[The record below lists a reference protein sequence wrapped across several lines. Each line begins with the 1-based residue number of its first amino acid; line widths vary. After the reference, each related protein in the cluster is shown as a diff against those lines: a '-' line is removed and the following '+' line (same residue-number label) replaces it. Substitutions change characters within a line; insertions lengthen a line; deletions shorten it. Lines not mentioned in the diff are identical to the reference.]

1 MIQLNNGA
9 FRIVPNNEVY
19 EVRIGDS
26 YPDTG
31 FKEDMKDKVLLMFT
45 VEVED
50 GVYIQLDGELFE
62 GHPLSIEDIE
72 LLHGLHITALVEIV
86 KQLDVSPDS
95 DVTIALY
102 DPEHHAVA
110 SDLPRVNHYLSK
122 SRQELIRLWGSDHP
136 GTNMDLAI
144 GLVRHEHNER
154 MADMFRGLG
163 FDCSNLGAYE
173 PMVHGKVS
181 SIIEYMV

>member
-1 MIQLNNGA
+1 MIQLNNGTFLIIA
-9 FRIVPNNEVY
+9 DNEVY
-19 EVRIGDS
+19 EVRLGDS
-26 YPDTG
+26 YPDTK

-50 GVYIQLDGELFE
+50 GVYIQLDGELYE
-62 GHPLSIEDIE
+62 GHPLSIRDIE
-72 LLHGLHITALVEIV
+72 TLQGLHIKALIEIV
-86 KQLDVSPDS
+86 KQLDVSPDA

-102 DPEHHAVA
+102 DPEHHAVT
-110 SDLPRVNHYLSK
+110 SDLPRLNHYLGK
-122 SRQELIRLWGSDHP
+122 SRQELIQLWGSDHP
-136 GTNMDLAI
+136 GSNMDLAI

-154 MADMFRGLG
+154 MADMFRCLG

-181 SIIEYMV
+181 SLL